1 MRSCRGLPHAVRVC
15 PVAWWEAIDLRCKLA
30 IMSLGTLDYS
40 FSPFRESLG
49 DDYLAADPFLEK
61 VLRHH
66 GLSDEVKWK
75 RLRSYGKFA
84 ASSAAVGADAADRPG
99 ELPQLTPF
107 DAWSTPHPVGL
118 TVPPATRRILA
129 AALRAGAATEPD
141 VFLRYGMAYLGA
153 QVGEAGVTCPLACTD
168 GLVRVLQEL
177 SGGPETKAALDHVL
191 MQAPGGPVHGAQFV
205 TEVQGGSDAATN
217 AVVAVPEGDGSY
229 RLHGKK
235 WFCSNAWAQ
244 YWVVTAR
251 PEGGPKG
258 PRGVGLFLVPR
269 ETEEGKNNGFRLD
282 RLKDKL
288 GTRSLPTA
296 EMTLLGARG
305 WPLGELHSGLS
316 NMVRV
321 VLTTSRFWNAMAAA
335 ATIRAAQ
342 RIGQGYADFRQAFGR
357 SVADFPLAAESLDL
371 LERDARNYTAAAFEV
386 LAGWERVA
394 SKERAGEV
402 PDANDAIRSRLLVML
417 AKVCATRRATKR
429 VHDAIMLL
437 GGNGIEERFSALPR
451 LWRDSIIYETW
462 EGPHGLL
469 LTRTLLD
476 AAKYGAGEDPV
487 AFTQGLLGS
496 AVVGADQAQVLGLRL
511 GAILADPDER
521 SKMVAFEGWA
531 TEFYDLFGAV
541 CSAAVE
547 AGDA

>member
-1 MRSCRGLPHAVRVC
+1 
-15 PVAWWEAIDLRCKLA
+15 
-30 IMSLGTLDYS
+30 
-40 FSPFRESLG
+40 
-49 DDYLAADPFLEK
+49 
-61 VLRHH
+61 
-66 GLSDEVKWK
+66 
-75 RLRSYGKFA
+75 
-84 ASSAAVGADAADRPG
+84 
-99 ELPQLTPF
+99 
-107 DAWSTPHPVGL
+107 
-118 TVPPATRRILA
+118 
-129 AALRAGAATEPD
+129 
-141 VFLRYGMAYLGA
+141 
-153 QVGEAGVTCPLACTD
+153 
-168 GLVRVLQEL
+168 
-177 SGGPETKAALDHVL
+177 
-191 MQAPGGPVHGAQFV
+191 
-205 TEVQGGSDAATN
+205 
-217 AVVAVPEGDGSY
+217 
-229 RLHGKK
+229 
-235 WFCSNAWAQ
+235 
-244 YWVVTAR
+244 
-251 PEGGPKG
+251 
-258 PRGVGLFLVPR
+258 LFLVPR
-269 ETEEGKNNGFRLD
+269 ETEEGENNGFRLD

-357 SVADFPLAAESLDL
+357 SVADFPLAAESLEL

-386 LAGWERVA
+386 LAAWERVA
-394 SKERAGEV
+394 SKERAGEM
-402 PDANDAIRSRLLVML
+402 PDANEAIRSRLLVML

-476 AAKYGAGEDPV
+476 AAKYGAAEDPV
-487 AFTQGLLGS
+487 AFTQGLLGP
-496 AVVGADQAQVLGLRL
+496 AAAGEEQAQVLGLRL

-521 SKMVAFEGWA
+521 SKMVGFEGWA

-541 CSAAVE
+541 CSTAVE
-547 AGDA
+547 ASGA